1 MTDAGTRTPALERGF
16 GVGARLYL
24 RPLAITGGSAARA
37 LVRSGDA
44 VWLAGGPCAFSALE
58 VSARAPGGVRRAT
71 GSVATVRRWA
81 EGEDAASRA
90 RFTTLW
96 TALTSPRGPTA
107 GLDWSRPRIMGI
119 VNVTP
124 DSFFDGGRFFGAAEA
139 IERGRAMRQAGAEIL
154 DVGGESTRPGAQ
166 PVAEPEEARRV
177 VPVVEALAAGGLVSI
192 DTRHADI
199 MRAAIGA
206 GAVAINDV
214 DALTGPDSLAAAAAL
229 AVPVVLMHCNA
240 DPRTMQNA
248 PVYSDVTL
256 DVFDYLEARVAA
268 CVAAGIPRE
277 RIVVDP
283 GIGFAKTAVHNAELL
298 DAVAAL
304 HALGCP
310 VLLGASRKSFIGKFS
325 VGEAADAR
333 LPGSVAA
340 AVWGASQG
348 VQIVRVHDVAETA
361 QALAVWA
368 RATDPA
374 LLAAG

>member
-1 MTDAGTRTPALERGF
+1 M
-16 GVGARLYL
+16 
-24 RPLAITGGSAARA
+24 
-37 LVRSGDA
+37 
-44 VWLAGGPCAFSALE
+44 E

-71 GSVATVRRWA
+71 GSVAAVRRWA
-81 EGEDAASRA
+81 EGEDAASRT

-96 TALTSPRGPTA
+96 TALTSAREPTA
-107 GLDWSRPRIMGI
+107 GLDWSRPQIMGI

-124 DSFFDGGRFFGAAEA
+124 DSFFDGGHFFGAAEA

-192 DTRHADI
+192 DTRHAGI

-206 GAVAINDV
+206 GAGAINDV